1 MIDAQSSALAA
12 QTGEGRDAAL
22 RRPISQPG
30 GLGEIRWHGYWRVS
44 ETALHQG
51 SYMKTKTNTNTHNLT
66 ETQNTGLAKCLK
78 LGIDVH
84 AQSYRV
90 VRQID
95 NATPQPAQKF
105 TPKAFLLWAK
115 KQLTQA
121 DAVYSCYE
129 AGPLGYGLHR
139 ALEAMGIHNV
149 VVRPQNWDELHKGIK
164 TDQTDALALVQRLDR
179 YVQGNTKA
187 LAIVRVPTPEQE
199 LARSQSR
206 LREQLLSHRLRWEAQ
221 GRSLLLFNGIQ
232 TKGRWW
238 QPTAWSL
245 LPSQASPALLE
256 LLTITRQLLLAVQ
269 AQLDAL
275 TQQLEAVAQPQVR
288 GVGALTSQILEREI
302 FDWNR
307 FKNRREVASLTGM
320 CPGVRTSGNKTRS
333 GPITKHGN
341 RRIRTALIEL
351 AWRTLRFQPNYRPLQ
366 RWRPVLANPQSSPG
380 ARKKAIVAVGRRL
393 AIDLWRLNTGRTTAQ
408 KLGLN

>member
-1 MIDAQSSALAA
+1 
-12 QTGEGRDAAL
+12 
-22 RRPISQPG
+22 
-30 GLGEIRWHGYWRVS
+30 
-44 ETALHQG
+44 
-51 SYMKTKTNTNTHNLT
+51 MKTKTHTNTHNLT
-66 ETQNTGLAKCLK
+66 KTQNTLNAKCIK

-105 TPKAFLLWAK
+105 TPQAFLLWAK
-115 KQLTQA
+115 KQLAQA
-121 DAVYSCYE
+121 EAVYSCYE

-139 ALEAMGIHNV
+139 ALEAMGIQNV
-149 VVRPQNWDELHKGIK
+149 VVRPQNWDELHKGVK

-179 YVQGNTKA
+179 YLQGNAKA
-187 LAIVRVPTPEQE
+187 LALVRVPTPQQE

-206 LREQLLSHRLRWEAQ
+206 LREQLLSQRLRFEAQ

-238 QPTAWSL
+238 QPSAWSL
-245 LPSQASPALLE
+245 LQSQVAPALLE

-269 AQLDAL
+269 AQLEAQ
-275 TQQLEAVAQPQVR
+275 TQKLEATAAPQVR

-302 FDWNR
+302 LDWTR
-307 FKNRREVASLTGM
+307 FKNRRQVASLTGM

-341 RRIRTALIEL
+341 RRIRTGLIEL
-351 AWRTLRFQPNYRPLQ
+351 AWRTLRFQPQYPPLQ
-366 RWRPVLANPQSSPG
+366 RWRLVLGNPQATAA